1 MDQHQAGV
9 DSATEV
15 DRHFE
20 RYGFSAV
27 HPGTRSS
34 ITSAGFRPCSTKK
47 RAAVTVHLRASA
59 AQRGERWLCCGMAL
73 ITAGSKAE
81 YRLRPEAAH
90 PENHGPRPTWVQERP
105 IPRKRTTAFAPR
117 QPRSY
122 RQHGALE
129 YKSANRKQA
138 CALCLQRPS
147 PPLCAIVAIDAAR
160 EAPMTLPL
168 RHGTLPARYRAN
180 EEKDHGLRKAFL
192 KAPAT
197 QKPHEASALKKIPA
211 PAHRQAAS

>member
-1 MDQHQAGV
+1 M
-9 DSATEV
+9 
-15 DRHFE
+15 
-20 RYGFSAV
+20 
-27 HPGTRSS
+27 P
-34 ITSAGFRPCSTKK
+34 
-47 RAAVTVHLRASA
+47 
-59 AQRGERWLCCGMAL
+59 L

-90 PENHGPRPTWVQERP
+90 PENHGPRRTWVQERP

-147 PPLCAIVAIDAAR
+147 PPLCAIGAIDAAR
-160 EAPMTLPL
+160 ESSNDTDA
-168 RHGTLPARYRAN
+168 PARIASSPVQRKRRERSWPPQSFFAN
-180 EEKDHGLRKAFL
+180 SGYAKSAHSLRM
-192 KAPAT
+192 
-197 QKPHEASALKKIPA
+197 QKILA

>member
-1 MDQHQAGV
+1 M
-9 DSATEV
+9 
-15 DRHFE
+15 
-20 RYGFSAV
+20 
-27 HPGTRSS
+27 P
-34 ITSAGFRPCSTKK
+34 
-47 RAAVTVHLRASA
+47 
-59 AQRGERWLCCGMAL
+59 L

-90 PENHGPRPTWVQERP
+90 PENHGPRRTWVQERP

-147 PPLCAIVAIDAAR
+147 PPLCAIGAIDAAR

-168 RHGTLPARYRAN
+168 RHGSLPARYRAN

-192 KAPAT
+192 KATAT
-197 QKPHEASALKKIPA
+197 QKAHEASTIKKPLLRLTGKQQAEYSLPHENPA
-211 PAHRQAAS
+211 ARLRLLATKQQHRAAGTSGRSWPASLT